1 MRRLYLRNDWV
12 GHPMR
17 KDNNPEKDNPLRMD
31 NEETYDTT
39 REIELNP
46 DGTYQ
51 TQENVIFDDREY
63 VVNIGPQHPG
73 NPRE

>member
-39 REIELNP
+39 REIELIRT
-46 DGTYQ
+46 DVS
-51 TQENVIFDDREY
+51 TQENVIFDDR
-63 VVNIGPQHPG
+63 
-73 NPRE
+73 

>member
-12 GHPMR
+12 GYPMR

-39 REIELNP
+39 QEIELNP
-46 DGTYQ
+46 TEL
-51 TQENVIFDDREY
+51 TKPRRMSSLMT
-63 VVNIGPQHPG
+63 VNM
-73 NPRE
+73 